1 MFHIEM
7 YKLMKY
13 IPGKQME
20 REVFYDQF
28 EKRGKMSASGGFD
41 IGKSPISQK
50 NRFPRIFFPLLLF
63 T

>member
-20 REVFYDQF
+20 REAFYDQF
-28 EKRGKMSASGGFD
+28 EKRGKNVSVRWFRHRE
-41 IGKSPISQK
+41 ITYQPEKSIS
-50 NRFPRIFFPLLLF
+50 
-63 T
+63 